1 MWQKLCVQGSNWCCR
16 IGLGLAICSALVVLV
31 STNNSGDLSYHSQA
45 FAAGSAVVYESQ
57 IGLDAKLEQLARE
70 NPIELL
76 KLALENY
83 QNSVSD
89 YTCRFVKQE
98 RINGHM
104 KEAETIRVLFKEAPF
119 SVLMSWPKPKG
130 LVEKILYVEKD
141 GNRTLLIRPAGLA
154 GLLVNTVKRHVD
166 DPSLKKSSLRTP
178 RQFGFGRS
186 LQDMLDTYE
195 VAQKNGD
202 LVLDYLGSKQI
213 DGREYL
219 LLQRTLPMDKGYD
232 TLYSRLVVYL
242 DKDYLLPTRL
252 EGYDTADNLVARYRY
267 FDLVFNRGLTDNLF
281 KPKAHGLDG

>member
-1 MWQKLCVQGSNWCCR
+1 M
-16 IGLGLAICSALVVLV
+16 AICSALVVLV

-281 KPKAHGLDG
+281 KPKANGLDD